1 MVSRRGRRVAAFQ
14 QSLSVGVLLASVVA
28 AAGSLVPFAL
38 LPARPRAAAAPA
50 EVAPAAVT
58 RQTRGGGKSLGRGG
72 P

>member
-1 MVSRRGRRVAAFQ
+1 VAAFQ
-14 QSLSVGVLLASVVA
+14 HSLSGGVLLASVVA

-58 RQTRGGGKSLGRGG
+58 RQTRGGSPSGAAGHD
-72 P
+72 